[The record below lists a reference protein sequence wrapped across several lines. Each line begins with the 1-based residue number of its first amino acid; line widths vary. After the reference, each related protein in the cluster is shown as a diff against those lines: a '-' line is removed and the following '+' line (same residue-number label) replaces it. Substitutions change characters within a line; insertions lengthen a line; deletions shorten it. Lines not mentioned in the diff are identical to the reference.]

1 MKMIKNSKRLTVRL
15 LAVMLVCFCG
25 LFFSEQTFAR
35 TATDM
40 YTALVDK
47 AIYQGVYNCYKG
59 GGIRS
64 TIDPLS
70 NYADLSSLIANGNGG
85 TVILPSGLNNTTWN
99 SYDARYITTGII
111 GNDNP
116 TCGQLVVGATG
127 GTNKDLLT
135 ALGKTPPAQNDTKA
149 VKEFMGNMGYDVNDK
164 SSSSSKDCYSINYQ
178 TQTGS
183 FLQSNVVCADKNDNS
198 LSLQG
203 SGSWDPNKAGTF
215 YFSIKDNKSVCIT
228 IATPNQQVDW
238 AQYYST
244 CEEYKGGYSGEWLVN
259 LASKGFN
266 SDSVRKQNIQT
277 QLLNTISDSINTVDD
292 LSKASASFHNNSP
305 DEASLIAIQYLHGG
319 RAGFK
324 VDSIDS
330 IKVTPIEKR
339 LLYQK
344 YLTDYYMVK
353 VDCGVDANDTTSGKK
368 IEHWL
373 DTSSSTPV
381 MRGPCVAYTDD
392 KDVKNKTKS
401 VNAIGNDGFYGGTIA
416 NLDDLLTQINSLEYE
431 YSDEEIADADSI
443 VDAGTEGDA
452 VKKTCKNSGGAKALG
467 WVICPI
473 LEWVSDAVDGVYNE
487 YVEPNLQ
494 LSPQLFANQDGTSG
508 TREAWETFR
517 NFANIAFIILLL
529 VVIFSQLTGVGIDNY
544 GIKKILPKLIVA
556 AILINLSYLICMV
569 LVDLSNIVGSGIRS
583 LFSSLGAGVDG
594 MSFGID
600 GGSTAGDSNFTLES
614 TAITGVG
621 ILAAIGTVGAIF
633 ANPAILLSLLV
644 SAIGVFIS
652 IFFLFILLAAREAA
666 IIVLVIL
673 SPLAF
678 VCYMLPNTKKLFDKW
693 WKFFEGLL
701 LVYPII
707 GLLVGGGDYV
717 SRLLMNTGFADP
729 AQGGS
734 FITAFT
740 AMIVGIIPI
749 FFIPMVLKGS
759 FAAMGKVGGMLTG
772 LGARA
777 RGAATGAMRRTE
789 GFQNAQKV
797 GLERRGRLAAQR
809 RAGGRIGE
817 DGQFHERGLRGRFA
831 RTGLGRALGV
841 DVQMGRARNEYVKG
855 QIDRNSA
862 LDSLNPEIAN
872 YQLQQAQNARTQSA
886 AEARAGAMPLT
897 PELAQQRATSRRSAQ
912 ELKAFQ
918 DQFAGYSQAQLREEA
933 NNAGAWL
940 GQENGSQR
948 MSALLQSMEANGME
962 NDMARMLSNNDISNR
977 SEVLQTLASSKN
989 AVFSAYGKRA
999 SRPSL
1004 DANGNPVD
1012 NNVSFNDFMTG
1023 TGNATNTN
1031 QSMQAYL
1038 AEKGDDAIAKLDD
1051 KSLGMIANAQNTLTN
1066 SGSTEQIMSTNQLVE
1081 AASRINSEDSLEH
1094 VNNMLANR
1102 NDIRMSG
1109 EQLSNMNATTL
1120 TSLYG
1125 NASAERA
1132 VIQAS
1137 DAIRNDAKLLNTVK
1151 APSMTV
1157 INRIRINN
1165 GHQGI

>member
-1 MKMIKNSKRLTVRL
+1 MHKKRVIFLVRSFVAIL
-15 LAVMLVCFCG
+15 FFFCG
-25 LFFSEQTFAR
+25 IISTESVFAR
-35 TATDM
+35 TVSEVQKAI
-40 YTALVDK
+40 VDK
-47 AIYQGVYNCYKG
+47 AVYQGVYKCYG
-59 GGIRS
+59 NGYI
-64 TIDPLS
+64 
-70 NYADLSSLIANGNGG
+70 NSSLDLGDYEGIGSLMNGNAKQDENY
-85 TVILPSGLNNTTWN
+85 VPLPSGITSLSRFDHSRYKVSDDGLSCSQFFMGG
-99 SYDARYITTGII
+99 SYGVTG
-111 GNDNP
+111 GLNDNV
-116 TCGQLVVGATG
+116 LKATG
-127 GTNKDLLT
+127 HSAPNRGQTEE
-135 ALGKTPPAQNDTKA
+135 
-149 VKEFMGNMGYDVNDK
+149 VKEFMKNMGYTVSSNGNGSSDCFSLAYETGDGEGVTNTVCRNDDGKLEVKGDVDK
-164 SSSSSKDCYSINYQ
+164 AFYFIPKSD
-178 TQTGS
+178 
-183 FLQSNVVCADKNDNS
+183 
-198 LSLQG
+198 G
-203 SGSWDPNKAGTF
+203 SGL
-215 YFSIKDNKSVCIT
+215 CIQ
-228 IATPNQQVDW
+228 AL
-238 AQYYST
+238 YST
-244 CEEYKGGYSGEWLVN
+244 VYVQLKCVDYDASEKFSGDWLRGATEEICGGDVCGLATIKNAQNNGANRQENLNNYTAAFDSPSNAALKAIKFLSNGEQYSTEDSLKV
-259 LASKGFN
+259 
-266 SDSVRKQNIQT
+266 SD
-277 QLLNTISDSINTVDD
+277 
-292 LSKASASFHNNSP
+292 
-305 DEASLIAIQYLHGG
+305 
-319 RAGFK
+319 
-324 VDSIDS
+324 
-330 IKVTPIEKR
+330 IEKR
-339 LLYQK
+339 ILYQD
-344 YLTDYYMVK
+344 YLTSYYNVEVRCDVNTDEVK
-353 VDCGVDANDTTSGKK
+353 KGVVLD
-368 IEHWL
+368 WL
-373 DTSSSTPV
+373 DISNAKKPV
-381 MRGPCVAYTDD
+381 MKKCIAYKDGDGPGEKKPDHTNIG
-392 KDVKNKTKS
+392 KE
-401 VNAIGNDGFYGGTIA
+401 VNGIDGSGYFKYHSID
-416 NLDDLLTQINSLEYE
+416 NLDELINEFSTLKTE
-431 YSDEEIADADSI
+431 YSEEELDIATEVAESGIEGENPDA
-443 VDAGTEGDA
+443 A
-452 VKKTCKNSGGAKALG
+452 KKTCKNSGGAKALG

-897 PELAQQRATSRRSAQ
+897 AELAQQRATSRRSAQ

-1132 VIQAS
+1132 IIQAS

-1157 INRIRINN
+1157 INRIRTNN